1 MENTS
6 VGSLVELQQQIED
19 LQSRMAYQEELLH
32 SLNSVVA
39 TQDKSIMQLNQ
50 QLRLQQNKLDNVSFN
65 QESSGAEKPPH
76 Y

>member
-1 MENTS
+1 MENATS
-6 VGSLVELQQQIED
+6 GSLQELQAQIED

-50 QLRLQQNKLDNVSFN
+50 QLQLQQNKLDNVSFSL
-65 QESSGAEKPPH
+65 ESSGIEKPPH

>member
-1 MENTS
+1 MENTTS
-6 VGSLVELQQQIED
+6 GSLQELQAQIED

-50 QLRLQQNKLDNVSFN
+50 QLQLQQNKLDNVSFSL
-65 QESSGAEKPPH
+65 ESSGIEKPPH